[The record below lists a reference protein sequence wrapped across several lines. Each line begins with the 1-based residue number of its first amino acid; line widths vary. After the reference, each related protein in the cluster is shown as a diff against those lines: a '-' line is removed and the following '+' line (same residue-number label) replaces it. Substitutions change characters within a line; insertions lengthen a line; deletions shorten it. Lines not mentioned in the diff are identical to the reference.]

1 MSVHSGLVAGWW
13 EYQRLLHGTPD
24 ERHALQAG
32 HPAHVYSSWTQVAT
46 RMTHGGLPALD
57 LVVELVDTAPTD
69 DALSLV
75 GTGPLEDLVHK
86 HGNVLVREVTLLAS
100 RSDRF
105 ARALSRVW
113 VAHGVLNAEAEQRL
127 SGWIIVSTVI
137 RH

>member
-1 MSVHSGLVAGWW
+1 MPIYSDLITGWW
-13 EYQRLLHGTPD
+13 EYQRLLHGTPN

-32 HPAHVYSSWTQVAT
+32 HPAHVYSIWTQVAT
-46 RMTHGGLPALD
+46 RVVHGGLPALD
-57 LVVELVDTAPTD
+57 LVVDLVDTAPTD

-86 HGNVLVREVTLLAS
+86 HGNVLAREVADLAS

-113 VAHGVLNAEAEQRL
+113 IAHGALNAEAEQRL
-127 SGWIIVSTVI
+127 SGWII
-137 RH
+137 